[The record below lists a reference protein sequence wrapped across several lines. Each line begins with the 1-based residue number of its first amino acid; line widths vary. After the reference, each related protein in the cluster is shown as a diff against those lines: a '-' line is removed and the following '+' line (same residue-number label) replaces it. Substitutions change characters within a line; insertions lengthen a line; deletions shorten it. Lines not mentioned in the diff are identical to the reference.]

1 LRGQNNCIGLTSI
14 LIPASVTE
22 IVGSWSA
29 SETDISKSIS
39 WNCPAIITIHPENH
53 IFEVEKKTV
62 IKKQIINVS
71 VTLSQRLRLEQALK
85 KAGIKEPAYV
95 SRLTVTG
102 TFAESDFRYIC
113 ENMAE
118 TLQELELSNASI
130 RKNHIPYPGFS
141 GCTGLISIILSETV
155 QSIDRR
161 VFYDCTQ
168 LSSIAV
174 HPDNPYY
181 ASDNGVLYNKEMTV
195 LVKYPLARQSDYVI
209 PASVTKIDIEA
220 FRGCTGLASVT
231 FPDDS
236 LWINKWIWWR
246 YGSTVTIPDTMI
258 EIGQDAFRDC
268 TGLSTV
274 SIPASISEICN
285 GAFDGCPASFRVHP
299 DNPNY
304 TSEKGVLFD
313 KTDKTFP

>member
-1 LRGQNNCIGLTSI
+1 MRGQNNCIGLTSI

-71 VTLSQRLRLEQALK
+71 VTLSQRLWLEQALK

-181 ASDNGVLYNKEMTV
+181 ASDNGVLYNKEKTV
-195 LVKYPLARQSDYVI
+195 LVKYPLARKSDYVI
-209 PASVTKIDIEA
+209 PDSVNKIDIEA
-220 FRGCTGLASVT
+220 FCGCTGLATVT
-231 FPDDS
+231 FTFHDDS
-236 LWINKWIWWR
+236 LWTNKWIWWG
-246 YGSTVTIPDTMI
+246 YGSTVIIPDTMV

-268 TGLSTV
+268 TGLSNV
-274 SIPASISEICN
+274 YIPASVIVIGNS
-285 GAFDGCPASFRVHP
+285 AFEGCSTYFIVHP

-304 TSEKGVLFD
+304 TSVKGVLFD
-313 KTDKTFP
+313 KTFP